1 MVAVELTLCI
11 YKPTAE
17 PFRTYGCYCPRPWG
31 TKVTAR
37 MSNRRLSTQRASRL
51 RDQDMQAV
59 SAALARADLL
69 ARAADGIRIKLIPLC
84 EAIAGVQSAISRAK
98 ILSDPKKA
106 AETLSAAAQ
115 NLENQ
120 LTILIVVLGRDMGD
134 LLKSENSNGQNS
146 SRTIHDEAPRVAQP
160 QISAGNVTHVAS
172 YPVCSPQKDKAVP
185 ATQHAGVMDEQ
196 IANTCRWLQAL
207 QQPAR
212 TGDESRCEPHGLLA
226 SA

>member
-1 MVAVELTLCI
+1 MGV
-11 YKPTAE
+11 
-17 PFRTYGCYCPRPWG
+17 YCPCPWG

-37 MSNRRLSTQRASRL
+37 MSNRLLSTQHASRL
-51 RDQDMQAV
+51 RPPDMHAV

-115 NLENQ
+115 NLEDQ
-120 LTILIVVLGRDMGD
+120 LTILIVVLGRDMGER
-134 LLKSENSNGQNS
+134 LKSENSIGQNS
-146 SRTIHDEAPRVAQP
+146 SRTIRGETPRVDHDQVP
-160 QISAGNVTHVAS
+160 QLTAGSVTHLAS
-172 YPVCSPQKDKAVP
+172 TPVCSAPKDKAVH
-185 ATQHAGVMDEQ
+185 ATHHAGVMDQQ
-196 IANTCRWLQAL
+196 IADTCRWLHAL
-207 QQPAR
+207 QQGPAR
-212 TGDESRCEPHGLLA
+212 TEDESGPAYGLLA